1 MGIRGILLFAITV
14 TALMRKGMCPLTG
27 RGRPGLQRMLFDA
40 AGRKLAKNQRGG
52 KGAARKL
59 KPEEVDFWLTGH
71 IHCGECGAP
80 LHGISGTSKTRNVYY
95 YYTCLNRKK
104 KSMQNE

>member
-59 KPEEVDFWLTGH
+59 KPEEVDFWLSRVTYT
-71 IHCGECGAP
+71 AA
-80 LHGISGTSKTRNVYY
+80 NVAYPFMGY
-95 YYTCLNRKK
+95 QGQVKQGMSITITPA
-104 KSMQNE
+104 